1 MLPLF
6 LLAVA
11 PDRLESMGQEIQE
24 VHFSEEAFA
33 EYRRRLTAETALLQ
47 RWEQEGRLR
56 DVPFRLGFELEGW
69 LIDEQGMPAPR
80 NRAFLE
86 KVDDP
91 QVVPELARF
100 NFEINDAPLDFS
112 AGMFDRMHVS
122 LMRRRERC
130 EAAAQALGM
139 QALSIGILPTVAR
152 EHLHLG
158 NISAMSRCLAL
169 NEQVFRLRQ
178 GEPIELL
185 IEGAETLRHLH
196 DDVMLESA
204 TTSLQIHLQ
213 VGSERAAR
221 AFNTA
226 KIVSAAMVAVGAS
239 DYSRRVTFGIRYAE
253 HSVMECFT
261 ANLECYPVLLPDLM
275 DVPVERLAHL
285 RLRNGTIWRWN
296 RPLVGFDEQGRPHYR
311 IEHRVVV
318 AGTSALDVVADT
330 AFFVGLMMRLMNEDI
345 ASEQVLPFEVAR
357 ANFYAAAK
365 DGLISGQLLSE
376 ARLGL
381 ESIGLE
387 RTEAAYWISIIR
399 QRVETG
405 QAGAA
410 WQRAWVDRHG
420 PDWPGLVLA
429 YAEQQAR
436 GRPVHEWT
444 IMNLLSEL
452 NELPPGLLQVD
463 ASQLHERL
471 GGPTLIHLAGR
482 RSPALFVSA
491 DAWQRDHRLG
501 CGTARAASLS
511 GR

>member
-122 LMRRRERC
+122 LMRRWERC
-130 EAAAQALGM
+130 EAAAQALDM

-158 NISAMSRCLAL
+158 NISAMSRYLAL

-185 IEGAETLRHLH
+185 IEGAEILRHLH

-226 KIVSAAMVAVGAS
+226 KIVSAAMVAVGANSPFFLQHRLWEETRIPVFEQAVAVGAS

-261 ANLECYPVLLPDLM
+261 ANLERYPVLLPDLM

-285 RLRNGTIWRWN
+285 RLHNGTIWHWN

-311 IEHRVVV
+311 IEHRVVA

-365 DGLISGQLLSE
+365 DGLAATVRWRSGHSGSLAGLISGQLLSE

-387 RTEAAYWISIIR
+387 RAEAAYWIGIIR

-405 QAGAA
+405 QTGAA

-444 IMNLLSEL
+444 I
-452 NELPPGLLQVD
+452 
-463 ASQLHERL
+463 
-471 GGPTLIHLAGR
+471 
-482 RSPALFVSA
+482 
-491 DAWQRDHRLG
+491 
-501 CGTARAASLS
+501 
-511 GR
+511 